1 MTEKVFLDTNLL
13 VYYYSEDEPEKSAI
27 IENIIKSND
36 IVISAQIL
44 NEFSY
49 VMIRKYGKEP
59 ELLREIIE
67 AWRKEFDIK
76 DLTPAL
82 SIESLNIH
90 ERYRFSFWDS
100 LVIAT
105 ALENNCG
112 ILFTEDLH
120 HNQIIEGQ
128 LRVFNPFE
136 GIPGDFVE
144 DEQEKSSQD

>member
-1 MTEKVFLDTNLL
+1 MTDKAFIDTNLL

-27 IENIIKSND
+27 VGDIIKSNE
-36 IVISAQIL
+36 IVISAQII

-49 VMIRKYGKEP
+49 VMIRKFGKEP
-59 ELLREIIE
+59 GLLREIIE
-67 AWRKEFDIK
+67 EWRKEFDIK

-100 LVIAT
+100 LIIAT

-120 HNQIIEGQ
+120 HNQIIKGQ

-136 GIPGDFVE
+136 GIPGDPVE
-144 DEQEKSSQD
+144 NEQEESSQD

>member
-27 IENIIKSND
+27 VGNIIKSND

-49 VMIRKYGKEP
+49 VMIRKFGKEP
-59 ELLREIIE
+59 ELIIE
-67 AWRKEFDIK
+67 IMEEWRKEFDIK

-90 ERYRFSFWDS
+90 KRYRFSFWDS

-120 HNQIIEGQ
+120 HNQIIKGQ

-136 GIPGDFVE
+136 SIPDDFVE
-144 DEQEKSSQD
+144 EEQEESSQD

>member
-1 MTEKVFLDTNLL
+1 MYKKNGNSYNTNLL

-27 IENIIKSND
+27 VENILKSND
-36 IVISAQIL
+36 IVISAQII

-49 VMIRKYGKEP
+49 VMIRKFRKEP
-59 ELLREIIE
+59 ELILEIIE
-67 AWRKEFDIK
+67 EWRKEFDIK

-90 ERYRFSFWDS
+90 KRYRFSFWDS

-105 ALENNCG
+105 AIESNCG

-120 HNQIIEGQ
+120 HNQII
-128 LRVFNPFE
+128 
-136 GIPGDFVE
+136 
-144 DEQEKSSQD
+144 

>member
-1 MTEKVFLDTNLL
+1 MTEKIFLDTNLL

-27 IENIIKSND
+27 VGNILKSND
-36 IVISAQIL
+36 IVISAQII

-49 VMIRKYGKEP
+49 VMIRKFNKEP
-59 ELLREIIE
+59 ELILEIIE

-82 SIESLNIH
+82 SIEALNIH
-90 ERYRFSFWDS
+90 TRYRFSFWDS

-105 ALENNCG
+105 AIENNCG

-120 HNQIIEGQ
+120 HNQIIHGQ

-136 GIPGDFVE
+136 GIPGDNVY
-144 DEQEKSSQD
+144 S